1 MATLTIT
8 QGSKE
13 GAYKGDDGTY
23 AATLVSCREVGKGG
37 YRDEGAPPFPS
48 KDDGKPDYYLREWA
62 FAIEDAGDDCMVWA
76 KSSLLASPKSKAFG
90 YIVALFGGK
99 APPVGHIFDIEKDLV
114 GRMALVA
121 IQRNPEGYVDVTS
134 ITALPKA
141 MQKGAAKPAP
151 VPVADADPDDLP
163 F

>member
-48 KDDGKPDYYLREWA
+48 KEDGKDDYYLREWA
-62 FAIEDAGDDCMVWA
+62 FAIDDAPGDANMVWRRTSLITSA
-76 KSSLLASPKSKAFG
+76 KSNAFG
-90 YIVALFGGK
+90 FIVALFGGK
-99 APPVGHIFDIEKDLV
+99 APPVGHTFDIEKDLV

-121 IQRNPEGYVDVTS
+121 IHRNPEGYVDVYS
-134 ITALPKA
+134 VTALPKA
-141 MQKGAAKPAP
+141 MQKPAAPKAPEPADTD
-151 VPVADADPDDLP
+151 DAP